1 MRSMSKVLVVVGAL
15 ALVAGVAIAKPKCP
29 KQCTQEF
36 AATKKSCLTSC
47 KALTDKAAKKAC
59 KKSCVAD
66 FKASKVA
73 CKAAAP
79 TFPACSPSGAFVD

>member
-1 MRSMSKVLVVVGAL
+1 MRKILVVVGTL

-29 KQCTQEF
+29 KQCTQQF
-36 AATKKSCLTSC
+36 AATKKSCLSVC
-47 KALTDKAAKKAC
+47 KEQPDRPSKKAC
-59 KKSCVAD
+59 RKACISD
-66 FKASKVA
+66 FHASKVA